1 MIDIVVFDQP
11 FTLLFG
17 VVTDDEKL
25 TLMLGLFG
33 IDIYW
38 E

>member
-17 VVTDDEKL
+17 VAADYEKL